1 MKRYVQ
7 PVMEMTMI
15 ENESLICVSPSPITS
30 GGTSS
35 KVTAEAQ
42 LRIIEDMQADAETSE
57 EDLW

>member
-7 PVMEMTMI
+7 PIMEIVMI
-15 ENESLICVSPSPITS
+15 ENESLICVSPIPS
-30 GGTSS
+30 GGSQST
-35 KVTAEAQ
+35 VNAEAQ

>member
-1 MKRYVQ
+1 
-7 PVMEMTMI
+7 MEMTMI